1 MLRRRPQ
8 PPRWFLQGATALV
21 GAVLVALGPHLQV
34 GAEPASNPVIRGV
47 WLTANDMPAIRDRN
61 RMKAAVAQLAALH
74 FNTIY
79 AVVWNGGQAY
89 YPSAVTEQRR
99 LQEFTY
105 RGLQGQDFLAELI
118 AEAHERNILVIP
130 WFEFGFMAPPD
141 SELARRHPDWLTQK
155 RDGGRTSISAAGEV
169 AWLNPFRPEVQKLIL
184 DLVLEVA
191 GQYDGDGIQFDDH
204 MSLPREFG
212 YDPFTTALY
221 KKETGK
227 LPPINPEEPGWV
239 KWRADKI
246 TDFMGQLRQ
255 SLQARRPGSIVSIS
269 PNYYDFAYKL
279 QLQDWLEWVRK
290 GIADEVIIQIYRPD
304 LESFQPQLVK
314 AEVQEIQ
321 KKIPVAMGIMSGQR
335 NRPAPMA
342 LIQAQVRAA
351 QKQGLGVAFFY
362 LESLWNLS
370 DEPKE
375 NRIAGLQD
383 LFPTP
388 APRQRNLV
396 PQPLS
401 PDPSQTI
408 DPQQRLGLPVTP
420 PPPALPVLQP

>member
-1 MLRRRPQ
+1 MRRRPLLL
-8 PPRWFLQGATALV
+8 RCVIKGATALV
-21 GAVLVALGPHLQV
+21 GAVLLALGPPIE
-34 GAEPASNPVIRGV
+34 GCAKPASNPEIRGV
-47 WLTANDMPAIRDRN
+47 WLTANDMPTMRDRS
-61 RMKAAVAQLAALH
+61 RMQAAVAQLAALH

-79 AVVWNGGQAY
+79 AVVWNGGHAY
-89 YPSAVTEQRR
+89 YPSTVTEQRR

-105 RGLQGQDFLAELI
+105 RGLQGQDILAELI
-118 AEAHERNILVIP
+118 TEAHSRNILVIP

-141 SELARRHPDWLTQK
+141 SELARRHPDWLTHK

-169 AWLNPFRPEVQKLIL
+169 AWLNPFRPEVQQLIL

-227 LPPINPEEPGWV
+227 LPPTNPDEAGWV

-246 TDFMGQLRQ
+246 TAFMGQLRKA
-255 SLQARRPGSIVSIS
+255 LQARRPGSIVSIS

-279 QLQDWLEWVRK
+279 QLQDWLDWARK
-290 GIADEVIIQIYRPD
+290 GIVDEVIIQIYRPD
-304 LESFQPQLVK
+304 LESFQPHLVK

-335 NRPAPMA
+335 NRPAPMN
-342 LIQAQVRAA
+342 LIQAQVKAA
-351 QKQGLGVAFFY
+351 QKQGMGVAFFY
-362 LESLWNLS
+362 YESLWNLGN
-370 DEPKE
+370 EPMQ
-375 NRIAGLQD
+375 NRIAGLQE
-383 LFPTP
+383 LFP
-388 APRQRNLV
+388 APEQRQRKQAPTAV
-396 PQPLS
+396 APS
-401 PDPSQTI
+401 PSQPI
-408 DPQQRLGLPVTP
+408 NPLQPMGPLAKPL
-420 PPPALPVLQP
+420 PALPPL